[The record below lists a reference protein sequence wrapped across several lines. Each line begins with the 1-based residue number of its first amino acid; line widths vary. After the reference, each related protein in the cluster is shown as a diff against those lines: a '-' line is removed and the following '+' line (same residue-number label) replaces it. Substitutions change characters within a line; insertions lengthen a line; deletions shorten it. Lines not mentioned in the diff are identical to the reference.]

1 MRQFIRHPSDLPIE
15 YTVGDLEVPEKEN
28 LKNIS
33 QGGLCFCVNNKI
45 KPGSSIHIRIPIRT
59 PAFEANGVVVWCHN
73 CNDRYEV
80 GVKFADEATEFNIR
94 MIEQVCYIEQ
104 YRKEVLEKEGRKLS
118 GEEAAM
124 EWVDKY
130 AKTFPR

>member
-15 YTVGDLEVPEKEN
+15 YTIGDLEAPEKEN
-28 LKNIS
+28 LNNIS
-33 QGGLCFCVNNKI
+33 QGGLHFCVSNKI

-59 PAFEANGVVVWCHN
+59 PAFEAKGVVVWCHN
-73 CNDRYEV
+73 YNDRYEV
-80 GVKFADEATEFNIR
+80 GVKFADETTEFNIR

-104 YRKEVLEKEGRKLS
+104 YRKEILKKEGRKLS

-124 EWVDKY
+124 EWVEKY
-130 AKTFPR
+130 AKDFPR